1 MPSVSVTDGSNK
13 IFIIFP
19 KLMLDTN
26 ESMSIFLSSF
36 DRKIISEN
44 RNKYKPFHITYKE
57 VMQLKHINIVII
69 DGVERD
75 MATLSTEERAKI
87 VNELNRVA
95 VGYLGY
101 QKEKTA

>member
-1 MPSVSVTDGSNK
+1 MEAQKELAKAEAAKTNAEAA
-13 IFIIFP
+13 
-19 KLMLDTN
+19 KLM
-26 ESMSIFLSSF
+26 
-36 DRKIISEN
+36 
-44 RNKYKPFHITYKE
+44 
-57 VMQLKHINIVII
+57 KHINIVII

-75 MATLSTEERAKI
+75 MAALSAEERLKI